1 MTNKNIKIEVSNKK
15 GLVQTL
21 DEFGGFFDFKDDCK
35 VRLLDSSKILY
46 EPVNSSFWSSPP
58 EDVISG
64 IDQLSITGSLVSRV
78 IHTPAITPTRLATKP
93 NEGPEPIFI
102 GTTPALHYTGD
113 NEKAYAYAKIQSSY
127 SSGASFHVHWTKNV
141 DTDQSGATVRWVL
154 NYTVFNG
161 TSQDISSS
169 TGQIIWDDVYEDS
182 GTTSRIVYR
191 TENQLATGFVSN
203 YYVSLELGFDP
214 ANTTL
219 SGRPVV
225 ISCDILSRNLIN
237 LGN

>member
-1 MTNKNIKIEVSNKK
+1 MSREKIKIEISSEK

-21 DEFGGFFDFKDDCK
+21 DESGGFLDLRGNYKI
-35 VRLLDSSKILY
+35 RLLDSSEIEY
-46 EPVNSSFWSSPP
+46 TPDSPAFWSSPP
-58 EDVISG
+58 DNVIAG
-64 IDQLSITGSLVSRV
+64 IEQLAVTGSLVSRIV
-78 IHTPAITPTRLATKP
+78 HTPAITPTRIATRP
-93 NEGPEPIFI
+93 NEGPVPVFI

-113 NEKAYAYAKIQSSY
+113 DQQAFAYAKIQSSY
-127 SSGASFHVHWTKNV
+127 LSDASFHVHWTKNV
-141 DTDQSGATVRWVL
+141 DTNQAGATVRWVL
-154 NYTVFNG
+154 DYTVFNG
-161 TSQDISSS
+161 TSQNITSS

-191 TENQLATGFVSN
+191 TENQSAPGFISN
-203 YYVSLELGFDP
+203 YYVSMALGYDP

-225 ISCDILSRNLIN
+225 VSCDILSRNLIN